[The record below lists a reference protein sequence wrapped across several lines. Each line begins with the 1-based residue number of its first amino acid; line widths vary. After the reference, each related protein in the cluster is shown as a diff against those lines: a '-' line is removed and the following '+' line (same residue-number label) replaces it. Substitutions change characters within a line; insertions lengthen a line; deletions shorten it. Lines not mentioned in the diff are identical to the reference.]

1 MEKQNFETTRR
12 LRAIVQAAKKYPYK
26 KRNDFSFF
34 LQKNRCVLV
43 IMPNLEIQQ
52 ILNELH
58 SPVCKG
64 DQAIKATL
72 KENRRIKVTE
82 SYKDKEFHFLTAGHG
97 VKSYGLNDGSKDR
110 EILIFYEKIVSGKR
124 TLYYSLQ
131 INSFHYEIQEKK
143 EKKVYKAKDPTR
155 DHLSSPTYTMVVKPD
170 SEKTK
175 YATKAKSASE
185 MTSEEKYILCE
196 KSLKIVM

>member
-1 MEKQNFETTRR
+1 MEKQKFERTRR

-34 LQKNRCVLV
+34 MQKNRCVLV
-43 IMPNLEIQQ
+43 IMPNSEIQQ

-58 SPVCKG
+58 SPVRKG

-110 EILIFYEKIVSGKR
+110 EILIFYEKIVPGER

-131 INSFHYEIQEKK
+131 INSFDYEKQ
-143 EKKVYKAKDPTR
+143 EKKVYKAKDPTL
-155 DHLSSPTYTMVVKPD
+155 DHLSSPTPTYTMVVKPD

-175 YATKAKSASE
+175 YATKAKSATE
-185 MTSEEKYILCE
+185 MTLEEKYILCE